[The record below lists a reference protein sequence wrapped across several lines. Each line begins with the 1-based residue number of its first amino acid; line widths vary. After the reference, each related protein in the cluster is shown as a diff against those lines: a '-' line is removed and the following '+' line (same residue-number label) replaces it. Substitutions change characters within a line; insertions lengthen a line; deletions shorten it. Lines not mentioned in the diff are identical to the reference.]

1 MKRIS
6 TSTDTARR
14 RRRFLVLA
22 SMADSELVYQTR
34 LDRPEA
40 FQVLADRY
48 EKLVRSIACKFVGDD
63 PMMVEDICQETFL
76 RALMKLGDLRDKTR
90 FRSWICTIARNQAL
104 DASRK
109 RALVLSTEVEGE
121 DGENIRWE
129 IADSKSNPAELHA
142 QAEVQELVND
152 VLADIPDMYRQP
164 MKLRF
169 EEGLDYCEI
178 AEVLDKPL
186 GTVKSLIHRGKSLV
200 RREVTRR
207 AWSLEGA
214 QILAGNA

>member
-1 MKRIS
+1 MKRS
-6 TSTDTARR
+6 PTSAEKARK
-14 RRRFLVLA
+14 RRFLIFA
-22 SMADSELVYQTR
+22 SMSDSELVEQTR
-34 LDRPEA
+34 QERPEA

-48 EKLVRSIACKFVGDD
+48 ENLVRSIACKFIGDD

-76 RALMKLGDLRDKTR
+76 RALMRLGDLRDKSR

-109 RALVLSTEVEGE
+109 KALVLSCEVEGE
-121 DGENIRWE
+121 DGETIQWE
-129 IADSKSNPAELHA
+129 IADSKSNPADLHA
-142 QAEVQELVND
+142 RSEVAALMND
-152 VLADIPDMYRQP
+152 VLNEIPDVYRQP
-164 MKLRF
+164 IRLRF

-178 AEVLDKPL
+178 AVILNKPL
-186 GTVKSLIHRGKSLV
+186 GTIKSLIHRGKSLV

-214 QILAGNA
+214 HVLAGNA